1 VERVRPD
8 RSASSD
14 ANGRTVHPALWRD
27 HTGPLAGVR
36 VVDVTSVIAGPFATN
51 LLADFGA
58 EVIKIEQPGAGD
70 AARSMGPFARGEA
83 VRFPSLNRNKKCIT
97 LNLGD
102 ARGAE
107 LFRRLCADADL
118 VVENYRPGVM
128 ERFGLGPKDL
138 RDVNPRLIFVRISGY
153 GQTGPYRDKAGFGTP
168 ATAFAGL
175 TYLLG
180 YPDRPPLNVPIP
192 LADLLA
198 GLYGA
203 IAALMAL
210 YWRDTGGDEGQVAD
224 VSLYES
230 VFRLLDSLVAEY
242 GVSGRVRER
251 TGDLSGGASPAGTYQ
266 TGDGRWVVLVCS
278 TDRTFN
284 RLAEAMGR
292 SDMVTDPRYSTN
304 ARRVEH
310 REDVDAIVG
319 AWLKERT
326 LDESR
331 EVLDAVGCPMSP
343 VNSIADIF
351 ADPHYRARQD
361 VVEVDHPRLGK
372 VAVPGVVPIFS
383 HTPGRVVHGGGA
395 DPGADN
401 DAVLGEILGLS
412 ADQIVSLRQEGVL

>member
-1 VERVRPD
+1 MEGVRTE
-8 RSASSD
+8 ASCSR
-14 ANGRTVHPALWRD
+14 AGLWRD
-27 HTGPLAGVR
+27 HTGPLRGVR

-58 EVIKIEQPGAGD
+58 EVIKVEQPGAGD
-70 AARSMGPFARGEA
+70 AARNMGPFAHGEA
-83 VRFPSLNRNKKCIT
+83 ARFPSLNRNKKSIT
-97 LNLGD
+97 LNLGHP
-102 ARGAE
+102 RGAA
-107 LFRRLCADADL
+107 LLRRLCADADL
-118 VVENYRPGVM
+118 LVENYRPGVM
-128 ERFGLGPKDL
+128 ERFGLGPEDL
-138 RDVNPRLIFVRISGY
+138 RAVNPRLIFVRISGY

-180 YPDRPPLNVPIP
+180 HPDRAPDNVPIS

-203 IAALMAL
+203 LAALMAL
-210 YWRDTGGDEGQVAD
+210 YWRDTGGAQGQVAD

-230 VFRLLDSLVAEY
+230 VFRLLDALVAEHS
-242 GVSGRVRER
+242 VTGRVRER
-251 TGDLSGGASPAGTYQ
+251 TGDLSGGASPAGTYL

-292 SDMVTDPRYSTN
+292 ADLISDPRYSTN

-310 REDVDAIVG
+310 REAVDALVG

-326 LDESR
+326 LEESLR
-331 EVLDAVGCPMSP
+331 VLDAAGCPMSP

-351 ADPHYRARQD
+351 ADPHYRARGD
-361 VVEVDHPRLGK
+361 IVEVDHPRLGR
-372 VAVPGVVPIFS
+372 VAMPGLVPQLS
-383 HTPGRVVHGGGA
+383 RTPGRVVHAGPDAGTH
-395 DPGADN
+395 N
-401 DAVLGEILGLS
+401 DAVLGGLLGLS
-412 ADQIVSLRQEGVL
+412 ADEIAALRQEGVL